1 MAKEHYDNHLGRVYS
16 WMLGDFNERMR
27 EQKDFLSS
35 RGIIPS
41 GNMLAFDL
49 GAGNGI
55 QSVALA
61 TLGFLVSAVDFN
73 TTLLNELRAN
83 KGTLPIRTIEKEV
96 LDFLKETT
104 DKPELIVCMGDTLTH
119 FAAHADI
126 EKMIRRISRLLPTGG
141 KLVVS
146 WRDLS
151 ETRTGA
157 DRFFHVRSDDTRTLS
172 CFLEYFPGH
181 VMVHDLLVEKAD
193 GKWSQSVSN
202 YPKLRIPVQA
212 FLKICDDNG
221 ITPLSEEVIQGM
233 TYVIGEK
240 TSRK

>member
-1 MAKEHYDNHLGRVYS
+1 MAKEHYDSHLGKVYS
-16 WMLGDFNERMR
+16 WMLGDFHERMR
-27 EQKDFLSS
+27 EQKDFFSTH
-35 RGIIPS
+35 GILPS

-61 TLGFLVSAVDFN
+61 NLGFQVNAVDFN
-73 TTLLNELRAN
+73 TTLLHELRQN
-83 KGTLPIRTIEKEV
+83 KGTLPIRTSEKEV

-104 DKPELIVCMGDTLTH
+104 EKPELIVCMGDTLTH
-119 FAAHADI
+119 LPEHDVI
-126 EKMIRRISRLLPTGG
+126 GKMIRRISRLLPRGG

-151 ETRTGA
+151 EARTGT
-157 DRFFHVRSDDTRTLS
+157 DRFFHIRTDDTRTMS

-181 VMVHDLLVEKAD
+181 VMVYDLLTEKAN
-193 GKWSQSVSN
+193 GQWTQSVSH
-202 YPKLRIPVQA
+202 YPKLRIPRHT

-221 ITPLSEEVIQGM
+221 ITPLIEKVISGM

-240 TSRK
+240 N